1 MHITDE
7 HGPASVPGGSK
18 QFVLFFGSALG
29 SYLTSKDQEELDLY
43 KLGFVTCACLSFQLH
58 LSQASKSCQRMILMI
73 MRRWFGVLHCLGL
86 DPVCKPV
93 LIILTLHKEFFC
105 NRNYPRIEIDLGAAA
120 RSSCMLY

>member
-43 KLGFVTCACLSFQLH
+43 KLGFVTCACLSFSIALVPSVTA
-58 LSQASKSCQRMILMI
+58 LSKDQEKMVWCIALVESSYIQFASLC
-73 MRRWFGVLHCLGL
+73 
-86 DPVCKPV
+86 
-93 LIILTLHKEFFC
+93 
-105 NRNYPRIEIDLGAAA
+105 
-120 RSSCMLY
+120 